1 VSGSDTILF
10 DEFCLIPAARTLT
23 RNGSPVGLRGR
34 ALDILIA
41 LIERAGH
48 VVSQAELF
56 ARVWEKRVV
65 EESNLRVN
73 IAALRK
79 ALGDDRLPRR
89 FIVSVPG
96 GYTFIARV
104 ERMAGGQSTS
114 PAPEARIWEE
124 LEATST
130 AFVAPIGREETIAEI
145 ATELRRKRFV
155 TIAGTGGVGKT
166 TVALAVSR
174 QTASSFR
181 DGMRLIDLGPLA
193 NPALV
198 VPYIASLL
206 RVPAADRHS
215 LPYVIASLRGR
226 NMLML
231 FDNCEHIIDV
241 VSEIAEA
248 IFQGTREVHIL
259 ATSREPL
266 RATGEWVW
274 RLDPLPVPPLSTQL
288 TAEQAL
294 RFPAVQLLAERT
306 LGGHISYQI
315 ADDDAPIMAD
325 ICRRL
330 DGLPLAIEL
339 AATRVP
345 LLGFRGLAERL
356 NDRLVVLGKG
366 RRTAS
371 PRHQSLGAMID
382 WSYATLSAKEKD
394 VWPRLA
400 VFPGTFTL
408 EAAAAVATSTDS
420 KDIVNTLDDL
430 VLKSLVSVDLTGDE
444 IRYRL
449 LESLRLYALTK
460 LFEGADADKTKAR
473 HAQYWYERSVGCYHD
488 QVDMPTREWQR
499 MHGAEIADIRAALE
513 WSFGPTGD
521 PALGIKLTAASA
533 LLWFKVLLQPELRRY
548 LEHAIRLAVQ
558 LAEVDDDV
566 TMKLHL
572 ALGRSIVHAGGPE
585 GELDE
590 ALNQA
595 LVIAERRNDIQAQLQ
610 AIWTRWGRA
619 IHPLNFSTITRELE
633 RAQAI
638 VTKCPKLPV
647 ASLYYARMAALS
659 YHLWGDQA
667 TALRHAQQALE
678 QAESMRRE
686 RRGNTFLFEQELV
699 ASSHYSRIL
708 WLCGYPDKALAVF
721 RAALENAADRSFE
734 LGFFL
739 SFNGVFF
746 WTGNFAAP
754 DRRLSSLVDVGVDV
768 DSDRP
773 TASTTGQHIARLITA
788 ATLYRRVLD
797 CLIKGG
803 LSSRDARDR
812 ICHDPAL
819 TPFDADNLSTF
830 DWRLL
835 CPQSLQRAM
844 AGRPDWCTAEVLR
857 AAGEELLDSGKA
869 GATAEAEG
877 LFLRSLDIS
886 RRQRALSWEL
896 RSAIS
901 LSRLWHA
908 GGQTVRATDLLA
920 SVYGRFSEGFATRD
934 LAEARTLLGTLR
946 SLRRL

>member
-1 VSGSDTILF
+1 M
-10 DEFCLIPAARTLT
+10 
-23 RNGSPVGLRGR
+23 GLRAR

-41 LIERAGH
+41 LIERAGDA
-48 VVSQAELF
+48 VSQAELF
-56 ARVWEKRVV
+56 AIVWEKRVV

-79 ALGDDRLPRR
+79 ALGDDRVPRR

-96 GYTFIARV
+96 GYTFIAKV
-104 ERMAGGQSTS
+104 ERIAGGQNIS
-114 PAPEARIWEE
+114 PSPEAPNLEE
-124 LEATST
+124 LEAIS
-130 AFVAPIGREETIAEI
+130 APFVTPIGRDETIDEI
-145 ATELRRKRFV
+145 ATELQRKRFI
-155 TIAGTGGVGKT
+155 TITGTGGIGKT
-166 TVALAVSR
+166 TVALAVAR
-174 QTASSFR
+174 QTARSFR
-181 DGMRLIDLGPLA
+181 DNIRLIDLGMLA

-215 LPYVIASLRGR
+215 LPYVTASLRGR

-241 VSEIAEA
+241 VSEITEA
-248 IFQGTREVHIL
+248 IFQGAREVHIL

-274 RLDPLPVPPLSTQL
+274 RLDPLPVPPVSAQL

-306 LGGHISYQI
+306 LGGDISYPI
-315 ADDDAPIMAD
+315 ADDDAPIMAE

-345 LLGFRGLAERL
+345 LLGFRGLADRL
-356 NDRLVVLGKG
+356 SDRLVVLGKG
-366 RRTAS
+366 RRRAL

-382 WSYATLSAKEKD
+382 WSYATLSAEEKA

-408 EAAAAVATSTDS
+408 EAAAAVATSAQSMDF
-420 KDIVNTLDDL
+420 VNILDDL
-430 VLKSLVSVDLTGDE
+430 VLKSLVSVDVAHDE

-460 LFEGADADKTKAR
+460 LLEGDDADKTRAL
-473 HAQYWYERSVGCYHD
+473 HAQYWYERSVRCYND
-488 QVDMPTREWQR
+488 QVDMPTREWQHK
-499 MHGAEIADIRAALE
+499 HGVEIADIRAALE

-521 PALGIKLTAASA
+521 PSLGVKITDASA
-533 LLWFKVLLQPELRRY
+533 LLWFKVLLQPELHRY
-548 LEHAIRLAVQ
+548 LEHAIRLA
-558 LAEVDDDV
+558 AHDPEVDDGV
-566 TMKLHL
+566 IMKLLL
-572 ALGRSIVHAGGPE
+572 ALGRSIVHAGGSE
-585 GELDE
+585 RELHE

-595 LVIAERRNDIQAQLQ
+595 FVIAERRNDILGQLRAIWIRWGQ
-610 AIWTRWGRA
+610 AIN
-619 IHPLNFSTITRELE
+619 PLDFSTMTRELE
-633 RAQAI
+633 RAHAI
-638 VTKCPKLPV
+638 VVKRPEFPM

-659 YHLWGDQA
+659 YHLWGDQE

-678 QAESMRRE
+678 QAESVRRD
-686 RRGNTFLFEQELV
+686 RRGNNFVFEQELI

-721 RAALENAADRSFE
+721 RAATENAADRSFE

-739 SFNGVFF
+739 SFTAVFF
-746 WTGNFAAP
+746 WCGDFAAAA
-754 DRRLSSLVDVGVDV
+754 RHLSSLVDVGADV
-768 DSDRP
+768 DSERP
-773 TASTTGQHIARLITA
+773 TASTTGQHISRFMA
-788 ATLYRRVLD
+788 AAVLYRRVLD
-797 CLIKGG
+797 CLTKGD
-803 LSSRDARDR
+803 LSSRDARDKIR
-812 ICHDPAL
+812 HDPAL
-819 TPFDADNLSTF
+819 SPFVAENLSTF

-835 CPQSLQRAM
+835 CPQSLQRTT
-844 AGRPDWCTAEVLR
+844 AGKPDWCTAEVLR
-857 AAGEELLDSGKA
+857 GAGEELLDSGKA
-869 GATAEAEG
+869 GAPAEAER
-877 LFLRSLDIS
+877 LFLRSIEIS

-901 LSRLWHA
+901 LARLWHG

-920 SVYGRFSEGFATRD
+920 SVYGRFTEGFATRD
-934 LAEARTLLGTLR
+934 LAEAKTLLGTLR
-946 SLRRL
+946 SLRS

>member
-1 VSGSDTILF
+1 VSGRDTILF
-10 DEFCLIPAARTLT
+10 DEFCLVPAARTLT
-23 RNGSPVGLRGR
+23 RNGSPVGLRAR

-48 VVSQAELF
+48 AVSQAELF
-56 ARVWEKRVV
+56 AMVWEKRVV

-73 IAALRK
+73 IAILRK
-79 ALGDDRLPRR
+79 ALGDDQLPRR

-96 GYTFIARV
+96 GYTFIAKV
-104 ERMAGGQSTS
+104 ERRAGGQSTS
-114 PAPEARIWEE
+114 PSPEAPIGEP
-124 LEATST
+124 LEATSA
-130 AFVAPIGREETIAEI
+130 AFVTPIGREETIDEI
-145 ATELRRKRFV
+145 ATELRRKRFI
-155 TIAGTGGVGKT
+155 TITGTGGVGKT

-174 QTASSFR
+174 QIATSFR
-181 DGMRLIDLGPLA
+181 DGLRLFDLGPLA

-215 LPYVIASLRGR
+215 LPYVTASLRGR

-248 IFQGTREVHIL
+248 IFQGARDVHIL

-274 RLDPLPVPPLSTQL
+274 RLDPLPVPPFSTQL

-306 LGGHISYQI
+306 LGGDISYPI
-315 ADDDAPIMAD
+315 VDDDAPIMAD

-345 LLGFRGLAERL
+345 LLGFRGLADRL
-356 NDRLVVLGKG
+356 SDRLVVLGKG

-371 PRHQSLGAMID
+371 QRHQSLGAVID
-382 WSYATLSAKEKD
+382 WSYATLSAKEKA

-408 EAAAAVATSTDS
+408 EAAAAVATSTES
-420 KDIVNTLDDL
+420 KDIVSILDDL
-430 VLKSLVSVDLTGDE
+430 VQKSLVSVDLTGDE

-460 LFEGADADKTKAR
+460 LREGDDADKARAR
-473 HAQYWYERSVGCYHD
+473 HAQYWYKRSVGCYND
-488 QVDMPTREWQR
+488 RVEMPTREWQR

-521 PALGIKLTAASA
+521 PSLGIKLTAASA

-548 LEHAIRLAVQ
+548 LEHAIRLTVQ
-558 LAEVDDDV
+558 VPEVDDGV
-566 TMKLHL
+566 IMKLHL
-572 ALGRSIVHAGGPE
+572 ALGRSIVHAGGSE
-585 GELDE
+585 RELRE
-590 ALNQA
+590 ALDQA
-595 LVIAERRNDIQAQLQ
+595 FVIADRRNDILGQLQ
-610 AIWTRWGRA
+610 AIWTRWGQA
-619 IHPLNFSTITRELE
+619 INPLDFSTLTHELE

-638 VTKCPKLPV
+638 VAKCRELPV
-647 ASLYYARMAALS
+647 VSLYYARMAALS
-659 YHLWGDQA
+659 YHLWGDQEI
-667 TALRHAQQALE
+667 ALGHAQQALE
-678 QAESMRRE
+678 QAESVRRD
-686 RRGNTFLFEQELV
+686 RLGNTFIFEQELV

-708 WLCGYPDKALAVF
+708 WLCGYPDKSLAVF
-721 RAALENAADRSFE
+721 RAAIENAADRSFE
-734 LGFFL
+734 LGFFV
-739 SFNGVFF
+739 SFTGVFF
-746 WTGNFAAP
+746 WSGDFAAA
-754 DRRLSSLVDVGVDV
+754 DRHLSSLVDVGVDV
-768 DSDRP
+768 ESERP
-773 TASTTGQHIARLITA
+773 TASTTGQHISRFITA
-788 ATLYRRVLD
+788 AVVYRRVID
-797 CLIKGG
+797 CLIKGD
-803 LSSRDARDR
+803 LASRDARDKIR
-812 ICHDPAL
+812 HDPAL
-819 TPFDADNLSTF
+819 SPFDADNLSTF
-830 DWRLL
+830 HWRLL

-844 AGRPDWCTAEVLR
+844 AGKPNWCTAEVLR
-857 AAGEELLDSGKA
+857 AAGEDLLDSGKA
-869 GATAEAEG
+869 GAPAEAER
-877 LFLRSLDIS
+877 LFLRSIDIS

-901 LSRLWHA
+901 VARLWHA

-920 SVYGRFSEGFATRD
+920 SVYGRFTEGFATRD
-934 LAEARTLLGTLR
+934 LTEAKTLLDTWR
-946 SLRRL
+946 SLHRS